1 LAIRPKPALQSHN
14 INKIGS
20 SVDNKE
26 SNLKIRNQRDFGAG
40 VMYIIIGL
48 FFAIV
53 ATNYPMGTAAKMGP
67 GYFPFSLGILMT
79 LLGALVLLQSLNAKA
94 AIESIPKFNWRI
106 IAQIT
111 GAVVLYGLLLPR
123 MGFLIAVVVLVLVS
137 ASASKEFTWKGSLIN
152 ASFLVAFTY
161 SVFVLGLKL
170 QFPLLP
176 VFLQQ

>member
-1 LAIRPKPALQSHN
+1 M
-14 INKIGS
+14 
-20 SVDNKE
+20 
-26 SNLKIRNQRDFGAG
+26 KIRNQRDFGAG
-40 VMYIIIGL
+40 IMYMVIGL
-48 FFAIV
+48 FFAIM

-67 GYFPFSLGILMT
+67 GYFPFYLGLLMFFLG
-79 LLGALVLLQSLNAKA
+79 LLVAVKAFSAKA

-123 MGFLIAVVVLVLVS
+123 LGFLIAVVVLVFVA
-137 ASASKEFTWKGSLIN
+137 ASASREFTWKGTLIN
-152 ASFLVAFTY
+152 AAFLVTFTY

>member
-1 LAIRPKPALQSHN
+1 M
-14 INKIGS
+14 
-20 SVDNKE
+20 
-26 SNLKIRNQRDFGAG
+26 KIRNQRDFGAG
-40 VMYIIIGL
+40 IMYMVIGL
-48 FFAIV
+48 FFAIM

-67 GYFPFSLGILMT
+67 GYFPFYLGILMF
-79 LLGALVLLQSLNAKA
+79 LLGVLVAVKAFGAKA

-106 IAQIT
+106 MGQIT

-123 MGFLIAVVVLVLVS
+123 LGFLIAVVVLVFVA
-137 ASASKEFTWKGSLIN
+137 ASASREFTWKGTAIN
-152 ASFLVAFTY
+152 AAFLVTFTY